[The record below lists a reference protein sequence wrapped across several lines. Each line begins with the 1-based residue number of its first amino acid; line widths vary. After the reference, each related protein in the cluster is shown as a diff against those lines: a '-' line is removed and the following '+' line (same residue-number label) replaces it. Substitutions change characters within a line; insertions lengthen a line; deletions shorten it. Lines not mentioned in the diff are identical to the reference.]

1 MRITSESLPSR
12 QVALTIEVK
21 PERVEQAM
29 RRIAQRFA
37 ERYEIPGFRR
47 GRAPY
52 EVVLRT
58 FGREAIFEEAVE
70 LLSQEV
76 YREALDQL
84 GLDPYGPGRLERIQP
99 EPLTFRVIVPL
110 KPEVRLGDYRSLRV
124 PYEPPQPTEEAV
136 QEVLERLRR
145 DNAII
150 EPVSEGT
157 AEPGMM
163 VTVALRSRD
172 AEGETFLEDEF
183 SFVLGQEA
191 APLPGLEERIVG
203 MTLNEARTF
212 DLPRPG
218 DPSRTLQ
225 VEATLTGLARYFLPD
240 LDDALAQTVG
250 DFETL
255 EDLKSKI
262 REDLAAHLR
271 RQYDAEYAQR
281 ALKALVEQAEV
292 EFPPQM
298 LEEEIDNL
306 IEDLKNTLRRRGQDL
321 ESYLKERN
329 QTPEALREE
338 LRPHAER
345 RIRQG
350 LVLYQ
355 LAQEEGLS
363 VPEEELEEEART
375 VLRQVQASEEAW
387 QRLKPTVMARLRSRL
402 LLNRALERLVVIARG
417 EAAPLAMAEANSAPE
432 PEAGEAV
439 PFPMGPSDST

>member
-1 MRITSESLPSR
+1 
-12 QVALTIEVK
+12 
-21 PERVEQAM
+21 
-29 RRIAQRFA
+29 
-37 ERYEIPGFRR
+37 
-47 GRAPY
+47 
-52 EVVLRT
+52 
-58 FGREAIFEEAVE
+58 
-70 LLSQEV
+70 
-76 YREALDQL
+76 
-84 GLDPYGPGRLERIQP
+84 
-99 EPLTFRVIVPL
+99 
-110 KPEVRLGDYRSLRV
+110 
-124 PYEPPQPTEEAV
+124 
-136 QEVLERLRR
+136 
-145 DNAII
+145 
-150 EPVSEGT
+150 
-157 AEPGMM
+157 
-163 VTVALRSRD
+163 
-172 AEGETFLEDEF
+172 
-183 SFVLGQEA
+183 
-191 APLPGLEERIVG
+191 

-338 LRPHAER
+338 LRPQAER

-402 LLNRALERLVVIARG
+402 LLNRALERLVVIAHG

-439 PFPMGPSDST
+439 PSSMGPSDST